1 MMRTLTLAL
10 AACACAA
17 CLQPSDPIDYVDPF
31 IGTGFHGHTYPGATT
46 PFGMV
51 QLSPDTRSGDWDAC
65 AGYHYDDTTID
76 GFSHTHLSGTG
87 CADLG
92 DILFYPTLRDD
103 VVRDGEFHPVPY
115 TFSHGRERAACG
127 YYAVELP
134 DDGLEVELTADTA
147 ELTFYVAYPIPAFAD
162 QGADG
167 TIKDVV
173 FTVDGTEYTAE
184 SDITTKPEKE
194 FDTDA
199 ALFGI
204 SAGDSLPTQVLTVEL
219 PRDVLDDLEAGTVSA
234 SAYVNVFMNMTQN
247 FFVSVTD
254 LQAEGGTQEPGEDA
268 QNTQDMQIT
277 ANVEETVSQPEYTVT
292 VPSSVEMQTLS
303 AETDNTLGYEVGVKA
318 ENLNG
323 TLTISAPD
331 KGSLTSGENALAF
344 TNSFGSQEVTEDT
357 ADGKLSGQ
365 LGFDKHPHRPAPVRL
380 SASVLHAI
388 SHLATMSTI
397 KP

>member
-1 MMRTLTLAL
+1 MRFRKVLSGAL
-10 AACACAA
+10 AAAMMTTMMCGTAFAA
-17 CLQPSDPIDYVDPF
+17 EPANGSYTGEIHFLNANGSGNTSMCDPIFV
-31 IGTGFHGHTYPGATT
+31 HEA
-46 PFGMV
+46 
-51 QLSPDTRSGDWDAC
+51 
-65 AGYHYDDTTID
+65 
-76 GFSHTHLSGTG
+76 
-87 CADLG
+87 
-92 DILFYPTLRDD
+92 
-103 VVRDGEFHPVPY
+103 
-115 TFSHGRERAACG
+115 
-127 YYAVELP
+127 
-134 DDGLEVELTADTA
+134 EVELTADTA

-254 LQAEGGTQEPGEDA
+254 LQAEGSTQEPGEDA

-277 ANVEETVSQPEYTVT
+277 ADVKEVISEPEYTVT
-292 VPSSVEMQTLS
+292 VPSSVEMGTLS
-303 AETDNTLGYEVGVKA
+303 AERNNVSTYPVDVKA
-318 ENLNG
+318 ENLDG
-323 TLTISAPD
+323 TLTISAPES
-331 KGSLTSGENALAF
+331 GSLSNGGSTLAF
-344 TNSFGSQEVTEDT
+344 ANSFGSQKVTEDT
-357 ADGKLSGQ
+357 AGTKLSGQ
-365 LGFDKHPHRPAPVRL
+365 LTVTAEDVAAAAAGNYTGTTTFT
-380 SASVLHAI
+380 I
-388 SHLATMSTI
+388 SYAAD
-397 KP
+397 